1 MGLKYLLPN
10 LFGFN
15 NQAYEPL
22 ELDKSKPQ
30 LNTDS
35 LTGFILST
43 AS

>member
-22 ELDKSKPQ
+22 ELDKSKTP

-35 LTGFILST
+35 LTGLTLLT